1 VRVYVR
7 AGGDPPS
14 GRLLQLETQL
24 PHSAFVGRSTRPLKL
39 CSILADMKEVI
50 QKAIFLNSTTLEAIV
65 PESSSNMAANN
76 TQAKTLHLVGIG
88 VKHSIAPPMH
98 NMIAKSL
105 GLPWTF
111 HSTECD
117 TVEGVAALARDPSTA
132 GLVVTMPYK
141 NTIMPLLDEL
151 DDLATTIGACNNT
164 YRRDNKIVG
173 TNTDWRGIKGCLLE
187 KGEESSRPNPH
198 RTASALIVGA
208 GGASRAAVY
217 ALSMHLSCPVIY
229 VLNRDDAEVAA
240 LVTDTRRI
248 SATLK
253 IIHVKSL
260 KEASSLDAPYY
271 VVGTVPDFEPQTE
284 AEKDV
289 AAILKHFLSR
299 NEKGVVLD
307 MCFKPRRTRMIKL
320 AEELGWPAVEGT
332 HVIGYQIQ
340 EQWRLWA
347 GDERAARLDA
357 DAAWK
362 TLLDAAEESTA
373 INF

>member
-1 VRVYVR
+1 M
-7 AGGDPPS
+7 ATDKI
-14 GRLLQLETQL
+14 ET
-24 PHSAFVGRSTRPLKL
+24 
-39 CSILADMKEVI
+39 
-50 QKAIFLNSTTLEAIV
+50 
-65 PESSSNMAANN
+65 
-76 TQAKTLHLVGIG
+76 KTLHLVGIG

-111 HSTECD
+111 YSTECD
-117 TVEGVAALARDPSTA
+117 TVEEVAALARKPSTA

-141 NTIMPLLDEL
+141 NTVMPFLDEL

-164 YRRDNKIVG
+164 YRRDGKIVG

-187 KGEESSRPNPH
+187 KGEESSRPTPS
-198 RTASALIVGA
+198 RTASALVVGA

-217 ALSMHLSCPVIY
+217 ALSSHLSCPTIY
-229 VLNRDDAEVAA
+229 VLNRDVAEVEG
-240 LVTDTRRI
+240 LVTDTQKMTVTPR
-248 SATLK
+248 

-260 KEASSLDAPYY
+260 EEASTLEAPYY
-271 VVGTVPDFEPQTE
+271 IVGTVPDFEPQTK

-289 AAILKHFLSR
+289 AAILEYFLSSDNR
-299 NEKGVVLD
+299 GVVLD

-320 AEELGWPAVEGT
+320 AEKLGWPAVEGT

-347 GDERAARLDA
+347 RDELVSRLDEK
-357 DAAWK
+357 AAWE
-362 TLLDAAEESTA
+362 TLLNAAEESTA

>member
-1 VRVYVR
+1 MI
-7 AGGDPPS
+7 
-14 GRLLQLETQL
+14 T
-24 PHSAFVGRSTRPLKL
+24 
-39 CSILADMKEVI
+39 
-50 QKAIFLNSTTLEAIV
+50 
-65 PESSSNMAANN
+65 NN
-76 TQAKTLHLVGIG
+76 TEAKTLHLVGIG

-98 NMIAKSL
+98 NMIAESL

-111 HSTECD
+111 YSTECGN
-117 TVEGVAALARDPSTA
+117 VEDVATLARKPSTA

-164 YRRDNKIVG
+164 YIRDGKIVG

-187 KGEESSRPNPH
+187 KGEESSRPVPS

-217 ALSMHLSCPVIY
+217 ALSSHLSCTTIY
-229 VLNRDDAEVAA
+229 VLNRDDIEVET
-240 LVTDTRRI
+240 LVADTQKI
-248 SATLK
+248 TPTPK
-253 IIHVKSL
+253 IIHLKSL
-260 KEASSLDAPYY
+260 EEASSLDTPYY
-271 VVGTVPDFEPQTE
+271 IVGTVPDFEPQTV

-299 NEKGVVLD
+299 DTKGVLLD

-320 AEELGWPAVEGT
+320 AEELGWPTVEGT

-347 GDERAARLDA
+347 GDERVSCLDVN
-357 DAAWK
+357 AAWK
-362 TLLDAAEESTA
+362 TLLDAAEESKA